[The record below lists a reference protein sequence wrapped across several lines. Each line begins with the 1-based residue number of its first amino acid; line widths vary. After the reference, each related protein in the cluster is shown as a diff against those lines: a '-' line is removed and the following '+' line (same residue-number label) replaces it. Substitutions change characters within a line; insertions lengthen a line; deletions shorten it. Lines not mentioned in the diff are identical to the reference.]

1 MRNLLRHALP
11 VTLVLGL
18 VVGAAACT
26 SDDSSSN
33 AARDASATTRPP
45 ASGPPDATYDDA
57 IDPANIDKAVA
68 ELPTLVQESL
78 DRTGV
83 PGAAVAVVH
92 DGQVVYSN
100 GFGVREVGKDDKIDP
115 NTVFQVASVSKSI
128 GATVVASEVGKGTV
142 AWDDPV
148 TKYLPGFALS
158 DPWVTDNAT
167 IADFYSH
174 RSGLP
179 AAAGD
184 QLEDMGYGRDY
195 VLTQMR
201 QLALDPFRITYHYT
215 NFGMTV
221 GGEAV
226 AKAAG
231 VPWEQ
236 LSARAL
242 YEPLGMTS
250 TTSDYEKFLAEPNRA
265 VVHRREDSTWV
276 PSSRDAT
283 AQDPA
288 GGVNSSVTDLAKWM
302 QLQLDN
308 GKVNGQQLIDEDA
321 LLAMRAPAVVS
332 SPPNTPE
339 SRTGFYGHGMNV
351 SVDPAA
357 RLRLSHSGAFF
368 RGAATNYAL
377 LPAEN
382 LGIVV
387 LTNGMPLGVPETIN
401 AQFMDIVQT
410 GGITRDWATA
420 YTGVFEKMLVNPSEL
435 EGKTPPAN
443 APQRPNATYVGVYT
457 NPYFGSATV
466 IEVDGKL
473 KLRLGPTPMEFD
485 LTHFDGETFSFT
497 PPGENSLGPTAITF
511 TVDGG
516 GRATSFLSE
525 YYSTDGFGN
534 WVKAPGTPSTAPVP
548 PNDNSL

>member
-1 MRNLLRHALP
+1 
-11 VTLVLGL
+11 
-18 VVGAAACT
+18 
-26 SDDSSSN
+26 
-33 AARDASATTRPP
+33 
-45 ASGPPDATYDDA
+45 
-57 IDPANIDKAVA
+57 
-68 ELPTLVQESL
+68 VQESL
-78 DRTGV
+78 DRTGG

-92 DGQVVYSN
+92 DGQMVYSN
-100 GFGVREVGKDDKIDP
+100 GFGVR
-115 NTVFQVASVSKSI
+115 
-128 GATVVASEVGKGTV
+128 EVGKGTV

-158 DPWVTDNAT
+158 DPRVTDNAT

-195 VLTQMR
+195 VLAQMR

-250 TTSDYEKFLAEPNRA
+250 TTSDYEKFLDEPNRA

-308 GKVNGQQLIDEDA
+308 G
-321 LLAMRAPAVVS
+321 
-332 SPPNTPE
+332 
-339 SRTGFYGHGMNV
+339 
-351 SVDPAA
+351 
-357 RLRLSHSGAFF
+357 
-368 RGAATNYAL
+368 
-377 LPAEN
+377 
-382 LGIVV
+382 
-387 LTNGMPLGVPETIN
+387 MPLGVPETIN

-410 GGITRDWATA
+410 GGVTRDWATA
-420 YTGVFEKMLVNPSEL
+420 YTGVFEKPSVNPSEL

-511 TVDGG
+511 TVAGSG
-516 GRATSFLSE
+516 SATSFLSE